1 MKLLRNIFDS
11 DVMEKTINSVIKVN
25 DNKDIITEIQE
36 YVVTNEVE
44 EHYKRFFD
52 AYFNN
57 SAPDTC
63 VWISGFFGSG
73 KSHFMKVLGYLLQN
87 QNYQGIDV
95 VKIIANKIKNN
106 ALLAADLKNKL
117 TKQNNKVI
125 LFSMTDVSSHDK
137 SLLESIYSQIMV
149 CFGYSESAELAKY
162 ELTMTLEGKYEE
174 FKQMVLEEEGEEWE
188 KFRDLKLNNRNRVLN
203 NVIPKLYPEVYKDE
217 FKLSD
222 VFMDISV
229 TSDKIAELIK
239 TMANLHPEYDNTIL
253 MIDEMGQYIG
263 NDEEKMLYLQGVAES
278 IDKVRKELSGKG
290 IWLIVTSQQ
299 KLQDMIEDFDANSKR
314 KFNRLS
320 HRFSTR
326 LDLRSEDIDRV
337 IKDRVLRK
345 KQNCANELIE
355 YYNNNGGAIASNLKI
370 ENSRNIYIGSQETF
384 IESYPFLNYHFYI
397 ARDLLQEMMGPDK
410 KHVNYGERNMIRL
423 TQNVLKNSM
432 IEMPFG
438 SFASLDFIFD
448 AIKQDIEN
456 ETRLD
461 IERRIPEV
469 FEGYENQELYVRVAK
484 ALFVLGHVKYIG
496 NNIKNISACL
506 TNNPLSPVSENDVK
520 IVLNELIEKG
530 FVGKANEGGYKLL
543 SVKEKKIEEK
553 IKDVTVRRS
562 DIDRKR
568 RDIIE
573 DLLKEVK
580 IGIRHMG
587 SKFEVNLTI
596 DGEEK
601 SKGGFISIEIQT
613 SDEGQILLA
622 IDNNEK
628 VVKWYTTAQIEIN
641 NMITRMLKLSKA
653 ISELKDDSLEAI
665 TIKREKQIE
674 LDGLKRDIPNRI
686 EDSLMEG
693 KIYYCGFDYKPKNY
707 GHLVRNAAEKFI
719 IEEIIPQ
726 VFNKFE
732 DGAINIQPADYKK
745 YIQDVI
751 LVDRPKGSYPD
762 LRDLGIMEDKTIKLS
777 GAVYD
782 TLYNYILSRD
792 KWKEIIIGSTIV
804 TDFAKPPYG
813 WSQNVLRLVLSAMLR
828 LGKIEIHSEGVR
840 YDNYSQSK
848 IKDIFLKDS
857 LFKDVKIIPVI
868 EADATAR
875 LLAKNRL
882 ASIFGKYAIDT
893 IEDLSKKIKVVCD
906 DEINK
911 INIIKNQVKH
921 IEFPEIIIK
930 TLTEKVK
937 TYEKINLSG
946 DNQRIND
953 FVKIS
958 EDDMQKMFTMVKSI
972 SEFINEKIDEY
983 KEVKEE
989 INLIKRFNTYLN
1001 GDARLD
1007 FENKFN
1013 DISTKINGESIINDW
1028 QNIYEQYLKLR
1039 STVSNLY
1046 ISTHNECNNGY
1057 EKAIKD
1063 MVERYKN
1070 DISKE
1075 KLEEFL
1081 RPLSNKICHDADK
1094 FENYRCKECKRDIQ
1108 ALKGDIDILET
1119 LKSGIVAK
1127 INNYLNPPKPPIFP
1141 PKPPKGNEVGIEE
1154 VIHYTQKR
1162 VIKNE
1167 TDMEEFLIEVKQKI
1181 QKQLKEGKQ
1190 ILIK

>member
-1 MKLLRNIFDS
+1 MELLKNIFDS

-25 DNKDIITEIQE
+25 DTRDVVTEIQE
-36 YVVTNEVE
+36 YIVTNEIE

-52 AYFNN
+52 AFFNN

-87 QNYQGIDV
+87 KNYQGIDV

-125 LFSMTDVSSHDK
+125 LFSMTDISSHDR

-149 CFGYSESAELAKY
+149 GFGYSESIELATY
-162 ELTMTLEGKYEE
+162 ELALTLEGKYEE
-174 FKQMVLEEEGEEWE
+174 FKKMVLEEEGEEWE
-188 KFRDLKLNNRNRVLN
+188 KFRDLKLNKRNRALSN
-203 NVIPKLYPEVYKDE
+203 IIPRLYQEVYNDK

-222 VFMDISV
+222 VFMNISI
-229 TSDKIAELIK
+229 TADKIAELIK
-239 TMANLHPEYDNTIL
+239 TMLELHPEYDNIIL

-263 NDEEKMLYLQGVAES
+263 NDEEKMLYLQGISES
-278 IDKVRKELSGKG
+278 IDKVRKEMGRKG

-299 KLQDMIEDFDANSKR
+299 KLQDIIEDFDADSKR

-326 LDLRSEDIDRV
+326 IDLRSEDIDRV

-345 KQNCANELIE
+345 KQNYANKLIE
-355 YYNNNGGAIASNLKI
+355 YYNNNGGAIASSLKI
-370 ENSRNIYIGSQETF
+370 ENSRNLYIGSQETF
-384 IESYPFLNYHFYI
+384 VESYPFLNYHFYI

-448 AIKQDIEN
+448 AVKQDIEN

-461 IERRIPEV
+461 IERKIPEV
-469 FEGYENQELYVRVAK
+469 FEGYKNQELYVRVAK

-496 NNIKNISACL
+496 NNIKNITACL

-530 FVGKANEGGYKLL
+530 FVGKTNEGGYKLL

-553 IKDVTVRRS
+553 IKDAEVRKA

-568 RDIIE
+568 REIIE
-573 DLLKEVK
+573 DLLKEIK
-580 IGIRHMG
+580 AGIKHIG

-601 SKGGFISIEIQT
+601 SKGGFISIEIHT
-613 SDEGQILLA
+613 SNKGQMLLD
-622 IDNNEK
+622 INNEK
-628 VVKWYTTAQIEIN
+628 IAKWYTTEQTDIN

-653 ISELKDDSLEAI
+653 INELEDDSHEAI

-674 LDGLKRDIPNRI
+674 LDGLKRDIPNKI

-693 KIYYCGFDYKPKNY
+693 KIYYCGFDYKPKDY
-707 GHLVRNAAEKFI
+707 GNLVKNAAEKFVI
-719 IEEIIPQ
+719 DEIIPQ

-782 TLYNYILSRD
+782 TLYNYILSKDR
-792 KWKEIIIGSTIV
+792 WKEIVLGSTIIA
-804 TDFAKPPYG
+804 DFAKPPYG
-813 WSQNVLRLVLSAMLR
+813 WSQNVLRLVLAAMLR

-848 IKDIFLKDS
+848 VKDIFLKDS

-875 LLAKNRL
+875 LNAKNRL
-882 ASIFGKYAIDT
+882 ATIFGKYAIDT
-893 IEDLSKKIKVVCD
+893 IEDLAKKIKEVCEE
-906 DEINK
+906 EINK

-921 IEFPEIIIK
+921 IEFPETIIK
-930 TLTEKVK
+930 TLTEKAK
-937 TYEKINLSG
+937 TYEKVNLSG
-946 DNQRIND
+946 DNQRITE

-958 EDDMQKMFTMVKSI
+958 EDDLQKTFAMVKSI
-972 SEFINEKIDEY
+972 SEFIDEKIDEY

-989 INLIKRFNTYLN
+989 INLIKRFNAYLSS
-1001 GDARLD
+1001 DARLE
-1007 FENKFN
+1007 FENKIN
-1013 DISTKINGESIINDW
+1013 DISSKINGESIINDW
-1028 QNIYEQYLKLR
+1028 RNIYEQYLKLR
-1039 STVSNLY
+1039 STVSSLY
-1046 ISTHNECNNGY
+1046 ISIHNECNNGY

-1063 MVERYKN
+1063 MTERYRN

-1081 RPLSNKICHDADK
+1081 RPLSNKMCHYIDK
-1094 FENYRCKECKRDIQ
+1094 FENYRCNECKRDIQ
-1108 ALKGDIDILET
+1108 ALKDDVDILET

-1127 INNYLNPPKPPIFP
+1127 INNYLNPPKPSILS
-1141 PKPPKGNEVGIEE
+1141 PKSSKENEIKIDE
-1154 VIHYTQKR
+1154 VIYNTQKR

-1167 TDMEEFLIEVKQKI
+1167 TDMEEFLVEVKQKI
-1181 QKQLKEGKQ
+1181 QKQLREGKQ

>member
-1 MKLLRNIFDS
+1 MELLRNIFDS

-36 YVVTNEVE
+36 YVVTNEIE

-73 KSHFMKVLGYLLQN
+73 KSHFMKILGYLLQN

-95 VKIIANKIKNN
+95 VKAIANKIKNN

-125 LFSMTDVSSHDK
+125 IFSMTDVSSHDK

-149 CFGYSESAELAKY
+149 SFGYSESIELAKY

-203 NVIPKLYPEVYKDE
+203 SIIPKLYPEVYKDE

-239 TMANLHPEYDNTIL
+239 TLVGLYPEYDNIIL

-263 NDEEKMLYLQGVAES
+263 NDEEKMLYLQGIAES
-278 IDKVRKELSGKG
+278 IDKVRKELGKKG
-290 IWLIVTSQQ
+290 VWFIVTSQQ

-326 LDLRSEDIDRV
+326 IDLRSEDIDRV

-345 KQNCANELIE
+345 KQNYTDKLIE
-355 YYNNNGGAIASNLKI
+355 YYNNNGGAIAANLKI
-370 ENSRNIYIGSQETF
+370 ENTRNIYIGSQDNF
-384 IESYPFLNYHFYI
+384 VESYPFLNYHFYI

-432 IEMPFG
+432 KEMPLG
-438 SFASLDFIFD
+438 SFVSLDFIFD
-448 AIKQDIEN
+448 AVKQDIDN

-461 IERRIPEV
+461 IERKIPEV
-469 FEGYENQELYVRVAK
+469 FEGCENQELYVRVAK

-506 TNNPLSPVSENDVK
+506 TNNPLSPINENDVK
-520 IVLNELIEKG
+520 NVLNELIEKG
-530 FVGKANEGGYKLL
+530 FVGKVNEGGYKLL

-553 IKDVTVRRS
+553 IKDVSVRKS

-580 IGIRHMG
+580 AGIRHKG
-587 SKFEVNLTI
+587 SKFDINLTI

-601 SKGGFISIEIQT
+601 SKGGFIGLEVHT
-613 SDEGQILLA
+613 SYEGQIFIA

-628 VVKWYTTAQIEIN
+628 VVKWYTTEQTEIN

-653 ISELKDDSLEAI
+653 ISELEDDSLEAI

-674 LDGLKRDIPNRI
+674 LDGLKRDIPNKI

-693 KIYYCGFDYKPKNY
+693 KIYYCGFDYKPKDY
-707 GHLVRNAAEKFI
+707 GNLVKNAAEKFI
-719 IEEIIPQ
+719 IEEIIPK
-726 VFNKFE
+726 VFNRFE

-762 LRDLGIMEDKTIKLS
+762 LRDLGIMEDRTIKLS

-792 KWKEIIIGSTIV
+792 KWKEIIIGSTILA
-804 TDFAKPPYG
+804 DFIKPPYG
-813 WSQNVLRLVLSAMLR
+813 WSQNILRLVLAAMLR

-857 LFKDVKIIPVI
+857 LFKDVKIIPVV

-875 LLAKNRL
+875 LIAKNRL
-882 ASIFGKYAIDT
+882 ATIFGKYAIDT
-893 IEDLSKKIKVVCD
+893 IEDLSRKIKEVCEE
-906 DEINK
+906 EINK
-911 INIIKNQVKH
+911 INTIKNQVRH
-921 IEFPEIIIK
+921 IEFPETVIK
-930 TLTEKVK
+930 ILTEKSKV
-937 TYEKINLSG
+937 YEKINLSG
-946 DNQRIND
+946 DNQRITD

-958 EDDMQKMFTMVKSI
+958 EDDMQKMFVMVKSI
-972 SEFINEKIDEY
+972 SEFINTKIDEY
-983 KEVKEE
+983 KEVREE
-989 INLIKRFNTYLN
+989 INIIKRFNVYLN
-1001 GDARLD
+1001 GDVRLG
-1007 FENKFN
+1007 FENNYN
-1013 DISTKINGESIINDW
+1013 DIITKISGESIIEDW
-1028 QNIYEQYLKLR
+1028 QNIYEQYLKLKGI
-1039 STVSNLY
+1039 VNNLY
-1046 ISTHNECNNGY
+1046 ISNHNECNSGY

-1063 MVERYKN
+1063 ITEKYKN
-1070 DISKE
+1070 DVPNE
-1075 KLEEFL
+1075 KLEEYL
-1081 RPLSNKICHDADK
+1081 KPLSNKICHDIDRA
-1094 FENYRCKECKRDIQ
+1094 ENYRCKECKRDIH
-1108 ALKGDIDILET
+1108 ALKSDIEILET
-1119 LKSGIVAK
+1119 LKSGIMAK
-1127 INNYLNPPKPPIFP
+1127 INNYINPPKPPIHPPMP
-1141 PKPPKGNEVGIEE
+1141 PKKNEVEITQ
-1154 VIHYTQKR
+1154 VIYDTQKR
-1162 VIKNE
+1162 VIKDE
-1167 TDMEEFLIEVKQKI
+1167 TDMEEFLKEIKQKI
-1181 QKQLKEGKQ
+1181 QKQLREGKQ